1 MRFSPRRLIALLL
14 LTVTFCGL
22 LTSFSENVVCA
33 GELPGVHESASAT
46 CDHDNVQPYD
56 GGTPSAPD
64 SHSSGDH
71 ICLGDCG
78 CPCHA
83 PLPSPLTSFTVTR
96 SHTVLMTAES
106 HLILPEVYLSLFV
119 PPDIA

>member
-14 LTVTFCGL
+14 LAVTFCGL

-33 GELPGVHESASAT
+33 GELPGVHESATT
-46 CDHDNVQPYD
+46 CDHDGTQISH
-56 GGTPSAPD
+56 GGTPDTPD
-64 SHSSGDH
+64 THPAGDH

-83 PLPSPLTSFTVTR
+83 PLPSVLLSFSISRISTR
-96 SHTVLMTAES
+96 FAATEPVHF
-106 HLILPEVYLSLFV
+106 LPEVYLSLFD
-119 PPDIA
+119 PPDVTA